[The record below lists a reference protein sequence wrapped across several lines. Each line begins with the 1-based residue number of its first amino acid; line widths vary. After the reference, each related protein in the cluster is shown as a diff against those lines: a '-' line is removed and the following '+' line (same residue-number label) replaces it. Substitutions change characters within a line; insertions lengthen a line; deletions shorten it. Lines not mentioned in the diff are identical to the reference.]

1 MTHLF
6 TLPTLI
12 IVTKFL
18 AHVVS
23 AIHLIGHLVNSQ
35 AMKILLLIVIILA
48 IREKNR

>member
-12 IVTKFL
+12 IVSKFL

-23 AIHLIGHLVNSQ
+23 AIHLIGHLV
-35 AMKILLLIVIILA
+35 K
-48 IREKNR
+48 